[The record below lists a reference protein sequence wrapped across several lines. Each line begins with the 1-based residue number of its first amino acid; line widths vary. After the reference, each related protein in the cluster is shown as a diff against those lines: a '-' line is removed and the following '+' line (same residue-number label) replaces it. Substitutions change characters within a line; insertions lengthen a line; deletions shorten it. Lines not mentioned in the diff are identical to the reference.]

1 MRHFFMF
8 KKDYKVKG
16 QGLSKSTK
24 LWIAKV
30 TLLAFFISL
39 ILSIFSELIQNSNN
53 LVIAIVILLVFMAL
67 NVLSDMVGLAIT
79 SCQIENIENSKFDD
93 KLKKKCLLLIKSS
106 DKVSSIMCDVI
117 GDICGILCGVSGTII
132 VYMMSNSVEIYSLK
146 IFIGAGMSALI
157 AGLTVFFKAISKN
170 FAVNNAQKI
179 VKKIG
184 NFLLKISKN

>member
-1 MRHFFMF
+1 MF
-8 KKDYKVKG
+8 KRNFKVVG
-16 QGLSKSTK
+16 QGLSKNTK

-53 LVIAIVILLVFMAL
+53 IFIAITILIIFMAL

-79 SCQIENIENSKFDD
+79 SCQIENIENSNFSD
-93 KLKKKCLLLIKSS
+93 KLKNKCLMLIKNA

-132 VYMMSNSVEIYSLK
+132 VYMVSKSIEIYSLK

-184 NFLLKISKN
+184 NFLLKFSKK